1 MKYLDV
7 IGLHD
12 YFSPYYVMGNESED
26 YWKQFIPNEG
36 FNGLLKQVLSA
47 VDTNDTSLR
56 KSFWIQ
62 GSFGTGKSHA
72 AGVVKQLLWQDWDKI
87 SDYVEDQI
95 SDAQVKSKLSN
106 FRKKKKL
113 LPIVISGIGSVIDH
127 RSFSLEIERAVKH
140 ALKGDK
146 ELSVKSD
153 FEKYIEKAANGTMP
167 CEFLIENDEELGL
180 YVNNKEEIINEL
192 KAESIKFIRLLENAL
207 SKQNIHYSHSNI
219 TQWLV
224 EINQEVIDKGIAD
237 GIIIYWDEFTT
248 IMDFSAHNQNADSVG
263 AAIINIIQSI
273 AELSVRNNIYL
284 YLISHR
290 KPEHYDRAR
299 SREDIQKMRDR
310 FYNISYEIEPITTFH
325 ILSAAIKKINK
336 EAWHT
341 EKDNTYTAFPALN
354 NLVSKLT
361 DNHSSNT
368 KEAVKN
374 LFPIHPYS
382 AYLSTFIARNIGS
395 ANRSVFE
402 FLHNK
407 EHGFGRFLSEEIQTG
422 TLLTADYL
430 WDYFAESFEQDPKG
444 DFRQILDK
452 YRLYGDRMKNE
463 GDAYLKVFKSILLL
477 NVLYKKIDISSISN
491 SYVTPSITNI
501 LSLFSGLPFENQV
514 PDILSY
520 ICEKEIIEK
529 TPTNYFLIEFS
540 SLPYHEVEKEK
551 QNLQN
556 TYNNDIVKIL
566 TDIKLKKEL
575 EDRIFNETI
584 YRANE
589 VLFLSSTTTYNEHVL
604 KTRLL
609 STSSFQKS
617 YTLHIAFFLS
627 KTNEDKDKTIGYIEK
642 LSKDEDLNNII
653 FVFADEV
660 FGESNYDKFIDF
672 IARKQVSDTH
682 RYEEQAMNYQ
692 NYATQHIEKWINTI
706 KERNVTVF
714 FRGKENKILA
724 NELGANINKQYAP
737 DIFSKGID
745 SLSIHKNIWK
755 ELKAKATSSIEKV
768 LFPNDRAELQN
779 NLSKGVD
786 SYLLSIFQNSQKE
799 FVVDYDLNIRT
810 DIDTSNHP
818 LRMLQNYVEEVLD
831 KQRKKAQ
838 FNLGKELEDLK
849 TMPFGLF
856 KNMPNM
862 ALIGFVFRKYVDDDL
877 QTADTG
883 RQIGKEA
890 MRDLIAELFENWD
903 GKSNQNKLQL
913 RFGSKEER
921 KLKLKLIRL
930 FDLKDVDSIIDS
942 RFAIR
947 EYINRYAKYP
957 LWSIWYFTHNEN
969 IKKTVDE
976 MQNLMSSFAK
986 DLDNSLIKKVLD
998 AVDTFDYELR
1008 DDLKPENFKTGF
1020 INFIRQ
1026 IPNIQVTDSDINDIL
1041 TNLKQN
1047 LGGDIWSWEKDKVQD
1062 KVLIWYLQKKTPPPP
1077 TPILPK
1083 PTGSNNVV
1091 AEPPINN
1098 LKKKSVITNIRNSKL
1113 GEHELKEKVI
1123 AILEK
1128 HPEIQSVFEQY
1139 FNEE

>member
-1 MKYLDV
+1 MKYSDI

-12 YFSPYYVMGNESED
+12 YFAPYYIMGSETAD

-36 FNGLLKQVLSA
+36 FNTLLKQVLNA
-47 VDTNDTSLR
+47 VDTNDAGLR

-87 SDYVEDQI
+87 SDYVDDQI
-95 SDAQVKSKLSN
+95 SDIQLKSKLSN

-127 RSFSLEIERAVKH
+127 RSFSLEIERAVKR
-140 ALKGDK
+140 ALKDHK
-146 ELSVKSD
+146 ELPVKSD

-180 YVNNKEEIINEL
+180 YVNSKDEIIKEL
-192 KAESIKFIRLLENAL
+192 KAESIKFIRLLDNAL

-219 TQWLV
+219 TQWLI
-224 EINQEVIDKGIAD
+224 EINQEVVNKGIAD

-248 IMDFSAHNQNADSVG
+248 IMDFSAHNQNADSIG

-273 AELSVRNNIYL
+273 AELSAHNNIYL

-290 KPEHYDRAR
+290 KPEHYDRVR
-299 SREDIQKMRDR
+299 SREDIQKMRGR
-310 FYNISYEIEPITTFH
+310 FHNISYEIEPITTFH

-336 EAWHT
+336 DAWNT
-341 EKDNTYTAFPALN
+341 EKDNIYAAFPALD
-354 NLVSKLT
+354 NLILKLT

-407 EHGFGRFLSEEIQTG
+407 ELGFGSFLNKEVANG

-452 YRLYGDRMKNE
+452 YRLYSDKMEAE

-491 SYVTPSITNI
+491 SYVTPSVANI
-501 LSLFSGLPFENQV
+501 SSLFIGLPFENQV
-514 PDILSY
+514 PNILNY
-520 ICEKEIIEK
+520 IYEKEIIEK
-529 TPTNYFLIEFS
+529 TPTDYFLIEFS

-566 TDIKLKKEL
+566 TNIDLRKEL
-575 EDRIFNETI
+575 EDRIFNDTI

-609 STSSFQKS
+609 NSVFFQKS

-627 KTNEDKDKTIGYIEK
+627 KTNEDKEKTIDYIEK
-642 LSKDEDLNNII
+642 LSKDEDLSNII

-660 FGESNYDKFIDF
+660 LGESNYDKFIDF

-692 NYATQHIEKWINTI
+692 NYASQHIEKWINII
-706 KERNVTVF
+706 KERTVTVF
-714 FRGKENKILA
+714 FRGKETKLLA
-724 NELGANINKQYAP
+724 NELGANINKQYASE
-737 DIFSKGID
+737 IFSKGID
-745 SLSIHKNIWK
+745 SLNIHKNIWK
-755 ELKAKATSSIEKV
+755 ELKAKTTSSIEKT
-768 LFPNDRAELQN
+768 LFPNDRTELQN
-779 NLSKGVD
+779 NLAKGVD
-786 SYLLSIFQNSQKE
+786 SYLLSIFQNPQKE
-799 FVVDYDLNIRT
+799 FIVDDNLELKT
-810 DIDTSNHP
+810 DIDISNHP
-818 LRMLQNYVEEVLD
+818 LKILQDYVDEILD
-831 KQRKKAQ
+831 KQRKKSQ
-838 FNLGKELEDLK
+838 FNLGKKLEELK
-849 TMPFGLF
+849 AMPFGLY

-862 ALIGFVFRKYVDDDL
+862 AMLGFVFRKYINDDL
-877 QTADTG
+877 QTADLG
-883 RQIGKEA
+883 RQIGKDA
-890 MRDLIAELFENWD
+890 MRDLIAELFENWE

-942 RFAIR
+942 RYAIR

-957 LWSIWYFTHNEN
+957 LWSMWYFTNNEN
-969 IKKTVDE
+969 IKRTVEE
-976 MQNLMSSFAK
+976 MQNLLSSFAK
-986 DLDNSLIKKVLD
+986 DLDNALIKNVLD

-1020 INFIRQ
+1020 ISFIRQ
-1026 IPNIQVTDSDINDIL
+1026 IPNIHVADSDINDIL
-1041 TNLKQN
+1041 LNLKQN

-1062 KVLIWYLQKKTPPPP
+1062 KVTIWYLQKNAIP
-1077 TPILPK
+1077 TPALSK
-1083 PTGSNNVV
+1083 PTPTNVV
-1091 AEPPINN
+1091 AEPPVKNPY
-1098 LKKKSVITNIRNSKL
+1098 KKSVIANIRNSQL
-1113 GEHELKEKVI
+1113 GENGLKEKVI
-1123 AILEK
+1123 SILEN
-1128 HPEIQSVFEQY
+1128 HPEIQHIFEQY